1 MTAAALSPFN
11 SAENAYARLRR
22 GIESVLIT
30 GRAKVEAAWVG
41 TYHET
46 GRLIHE
52 HVLKAKAR
60 ADYGA
65 KLLERLSADTG
76 VSKRSLHECIQFYR
90 LFPIVRPVAQLG
102 WNNCRLLCQVGDEA
116 ARTELLAALKRGDL
130 PAMRLKER
138 VRALNAATREAAAE
152 ENAGGVGRT
161 VPLRLLR
168 PRLGT
173 PDTYRAVERGGL
185 AIDVGF
191 KLYRPLTSAEAH
203 GLKAGSFARCT
214 GETFEPA
221 PGVTAADLF
230 TYRATVRRVLDGD
243 TLHVSVAL
251 PYYEMDEKLR
261 LRGIDCPEMDTPEG
275 KAAKR
280 YVDTL
285 LLDAAEV
292 IVTTSKVDKYDR
304 YLADV
309 HVTRPDGA
317 TLHLNNELLKNA
329 HAVPMG
335 AEQMDEWVP

>member
-1 MTAAALSPFN
+1 MTAAALSPAGK
-11 SAENAYARLRR
+11 SDRAYLRLRR
-22 GIESVLIT
+22 DIEAVLIT

-76 VSKRSLHECIQFYR
+76 VSVRTLRECVQFYR
-90 LFPIVRPVAQLG
+90 VFPIRRGLAELG
-102 WNNCRLLCQVGDEA
+102 WNHCRLLSQVTDES
-116 ARTELLAALKRGDL
+116 ARMALLAELKRDAL
-130 PAMRLKER
+130 PDALLVQR
-138 VRALNAATREAAAE
+138 VRALNAATREAIEPSEPATAP
-152 ENAGGVGRT
+152 T
-161 VPLRLLR
+161 SLRLLR

-173 PDTYRAVERGGL
+173 PDTYRVVERGGGL

-191 KLYRPLTSAEAH
+191 KLYRPLTAAEAR
-203 GLKAGSFARCT
+203 GLKAGGFARWT

-221 PGVTAADLF
+221 PGVTGADLF
-230 TYRATVRRVLDGD
+230 TYRATIRRVLDGD

-251 PYYEMDEKLR
+251 PHYQMDEKLR

-285 LLDAAEV
+285 LLDSAEV

-309 HVTRPDGA
+309 HLTPREGPP
-317 TLHLNNELLKNA
+317 LFLNNELLKHR
-329 HAVPMG
+329 HAIPMG
-335 AEQMDEWVP
+335 AEAMDEWVP